1 MGLVGASAVLTTVP
15 SFAQSGPRHTR
26 AEVIEANGW
35 QLHVDLAGEIV
46 SLTDGKLQL
55 VNQRTRGNQPRIVV
69 ADLRLYPCTQPS
81 RSSRSNSKLTFEY
94 HFSGPETLSVVYEIE
109 LVTVLGDSIALKQR
123 VAIHSPARIAER
135 VRLELPR
142 NIQLPFQ
149 RRSVFLPM
157 KNGIGRFKPVMGY
170 EGEDEYV
177 FSFAGDYAAMGK
189 PQQLAIPMVDEYCAG
204 TPLRL
209 TLCADPYFSSYFFP
223 PALGKMGQFNC
234 VYLDEVGLEGLEERT
249 IYTALHHGGAET
261 AMEAF
266 YACALPDVKP
276 GPDWIHEIAM
286 QNYDYLSKNGRGW
299 FSDVETLTKL
309 VGPGDRNKV
318 CLALHGWYDYVGRYT
333 FDARRRS
340 LAREWT
346 AFPSA
351 LEPRVQALG
360 HEVDKRT
367 GVVWHR
373 KSVKA
378 MRPVSMSI
386 PEVHRRIQYGKERGF
401 RVALYFSDATNA
413 CDALKDVFAP
423 EKVLRWGGWAG
434 PDTTGRIYAQNPLH
448 PEVRKFY
455 LDYIH
460 ALLEEYGKDVDGF
473 IWDET
478 FVVGPH
484 DLGPPPHSGYA
495 SRAMMTLVKAVAGAV
510 ASSSPS
516 LALFASDDIG
526 AFDQFEFAAPYC
538 LMAHGTYQ
546 DSWCTPS
553 GWSYGLFPNYRNV
566 LWSCNWAPVTRFEYT
581 RYGVETY
588 GVPVAISNGA
598 FGDDMGISDMTRGEQ
613 QAIIGLF
620 NERKLKSTRIGW
632 ITEEPSDLMYN
643 GRGIRLNVSVASR
656 SIRDNAQ
663 RLATPPPGSLESLPA
678 PRSEVIAKD

>member
-1 MGLVGASAVLTTVP
+1 MQRREFMGLLSASMASVTVP
-15 SFAQSGPRHTR
+15 GFSGRGPEGRST
-26 AEVIEANGW
+26 EVIEKNGW
-35 QLHVDLAGEIV
+35 QLYVDRAGEIL
-46 SLTDGKLQL
+46 SLTNGTLQL
-55 VNQRTRGNQPRIVV
+55 VNQRTRGNQPRIII
-69 ADLRLYPCTQPS
+69 ADLRLYPCIQPS
-81 RSSRSNSKLTFEY
+81 GFRRNNSKLRFEY
-94 HFSGPETLSVVYEIE
+94 QFAGHETFSVAYEIE
-109 LVTVLGDSIALKQR
+109 LVTVLGNSIALKQR
-123 VAIHSPARIAER
+123 VAIHSPAKIAER

-149 RRSVFLPM
+149 NRNVFLPM
-157 KNGIGRFKPVMGY
+157 KNGIGRRKPVMGY
-170 EGEDEYV
+170 EAEDEYV
-177 FSFAGDYAAMGK
+177 FSFAGTYAAMGK

-204 TPLRL
+204 TPVRL

-234 VYLDEVGLEGLEERT
+234 VYVDEVGLKGLEERT

-286 QNYDYLSKNGRGW
+286 QDYDYLSKNGRGW
-299 FSDVETLTKL
+299 FSDIETLTKL
-309 VGPGDRNKV
+309 VLPGDRNKV

-340 LAREWT
+340 LARRWT
-346 AFPSA
+346 ALPSA
-351 LEPRVQALG
+351 LDPRVQALG
-360 HEVDKRT
+360 HEVDKTT

-386 PEVHRRIQYGKERGF
+386 PEVHRRIQYGKKRGF
-401 RVALYFSDATNA
+401 RVALYFSDGTNA
-413 CDALKDVFAP
+413 CDALKDIFAP

-448 PEVRKFY
+448 PEVREFY

-460 ALLEEYGKDVDGF
+460 ALLEEYGQDVDGF

-484 DLGPPPHSGYA
+484 DLGPAPSAGYA
-495 SRAMMTLVKAVAGAV
+495 SRAMMTLVKEVAGAV
-510 ASSSPS
+510 ASFSPN
-516 LALFASDDIG
+516 LAFFASDDIG

-546 DSWCTPS
+546 DSWCTPP

-566 LWSCNWAPVTRFEYT
+566 LWSCNWAPVTRFVYT
-581 RYGVETY
+581 RYGVETF
-588 GVPVAISNGA
+588 GVPVAISKGA
-598 FGDDMGISDMTRGEQ
+598 FGDDIGISDMTRGEQ
-613 QAIIGLF
+613 QAVMELF
-620 NERKLKSTRIGW
+620 SARKLKPMRIGW
-632 ITEEPSDLMYN
+632 IDEEPWDLRYN
-643 GRGIRLNVSVASR
+643 GKSITLNR
-656 SIRDNAQ
+656 I
-663 RLATPPPGSLESLPA
+663 L
-678 PRSEVIAKD
+678 